1 MVGTLATI
9 VPDGTDT
16 EDAGRAAVARLASL
30 AGVTT
35 ASRVTAEAAGVSAAG
50 KLLAVLPELE
60 AVLPLR
66 GLRRGSTVSVVG
78 SRALLLALLAEATAG
93 GSWAA
98 VVGMPDIGVLAAAEL
113 GAEVSRLAVVP
124 EPGADLAPVVGAL
137 LDGVDIVVI
146 GGVGVHG
153 RTARQL
159 SARARHRG
167 AVLLTAGPWPGA
179 EVELRCAPG
188 RWHGIDNTDGTGHGY
203 LREREVVVTG
213 TGRGAAARPV
223 RVPLL
228 LPGAGGRVAHP
239 LSTPGEPLLD
249 VESASGNPA
258 VEGSQKRSKAG

>member
-1 MVGTLATI
+1 MVGTLAAI

-16 EDAGRAAVARLASL
+16 EDAGRAVSDKVARLASL

-35 ASRVTAEAAGVSAAG
+35 ASKVTVEVAGTSTAG

-113 GAEVSRLAVVP
+113 GVEVSRLAVVP
-124 EPGADLAPVVGAL
+124 EPGADLAPVAGAL
-137 LDGVDIVVI
+137 LDGMDIVVI
-146 GGVGVHG
+146 GAAGVRGQ
-153 RTARQL
+153 TARQL

-179 EVELRCAPG
+179 DVELRCAPG
-188 RWHGIDNTDGTGHGY
+188 RWHGIDTTGHGY

-213 TGRGAAARPV
+213 TGRGAAARPA
-223 RVPLL
+223 RVSLL
-228 LPGAGGRVAHP
+228 LPGAGGRVAYP
-239 LSTPGEPLLD
+239 LTTPGEPLLE
-249 VESASGNPA
+249 VESASGIPSI
-258 VEGSQKRSKAG
+258 EGSQKRSKAG